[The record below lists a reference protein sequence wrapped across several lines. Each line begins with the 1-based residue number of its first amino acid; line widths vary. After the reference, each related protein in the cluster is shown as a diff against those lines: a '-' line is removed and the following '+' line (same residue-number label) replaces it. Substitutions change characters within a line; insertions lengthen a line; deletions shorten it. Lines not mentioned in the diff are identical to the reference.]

1 MFELRD
7 EQSGKVKKVGTEKEC
22 LLYTKD
28 FPNRKFILVDLEE
41 EKKKDK
47 NNNASRS

>member
-7 EQSGKVKKVGTEKEC
+7 EQSGKVKMTGSEQEC
-22 LLYTKD
+22 LNYTTQ
-28 FPNRKFILVDLEE
+28 FPNRKFILVDLEK

-47 NNNASRS
+47 LKK